1 MVLRRKL
8 RRGKVLAFFAGL
20 PSCLVGMEA
29 CASAHYWARELQAL
43 GHKVRLIPPQYVR
56 PFVKTNKND
65 AADAE
70 AICEAVTRPTMRF
83 APAKSAEQQSVL
95 MLHRARE
102 LLVRQRT
109 MVINALRGHCAELGL
124 IVAQGASRVEEL
136 VAIIEDP
143 GDERLPPLARE
154 ALGSL
159 VEQLCSAQ
167 ARIKQLEA
175 TLMAWHRSN
184 QASRRL
190 ATIPGVGVITAT
202 ALVATIGDG
211 AQFRSGRQLS
221 AWLGLVPRQH
231 SSGGKDRR
239 RPAGAVGGVAP
250 GDAAQF
256 DGVEQERPDVDIFAA
271 TLCRDLLCDHRFC
284 RAGRPPD
291 HSRLAGPR
299 SGGRGSRRV
308 RSGGACS
315 PRKWLRVG
323 SWTGLRNGG
332 EVARAPSGRPAS
344 PPSGPLLLL
353 GLPWGGRPA
362 PPVTSWQN
370 GDRWFSG
377 TVPGMAKAPAR
388 HLAAQRGRPMCC
400 GGYGWAGLPR
410 PGVRG
415 STGRHWPLPTGG
427 DRQAGGRCSG
437 RGRAG
442 DGACQGD

>member
-1 MVLRRKL
+1 MV
-8 RRGKVLAFFAGL
+8 RGEWYCGGSCAAGRCWRSSPDCHPVLSAWR
-20 PSCLVGMEA
+20 P

-43 GHKVRLIPPQYVR
+43 GHKVQLIPPQYVR

-70 AICEAVTRPTMRF
+70 AICEAVMRPTMRF

-231 SSGGKDRR
+231 SSGGKDRLGR
-239 RPAGAVGGVAP
+239 ISKRGDWLHKALARAWCAKRAALATRQAGHASRLERPAPGA
-250 GDAAQF
+250 AA
-256 DGVEQERPDVDIFAA
+256 DKR
-271 TLCRDLLCDHRFC
+271 
-284 RAGRPPD
+284 RAGR
-291 HSRLAGPR
+291 HG
-299 SGGRGSRRV
+299 
-308 RSGGACS
+308 
-315 PRKWLRVG
+315 
-323 SWTGLRNGG
+323 
-332 EVARAPSGRPAS
+332 
-344 PPSGPLLLL
+344 
-353 GLPWGGRPA
+353 
-362 PPVTSWQN
+362 Q
-370 GDRWFSG
+370 
-377 TVPGMAKAPAR
+377 
-388 HLAAQRGRPMCC
+388 
-400 GGYGWAGLPR
+400 
-410 PGVRG
+410 
-415 STGRHWPLPTGG
+415 
-427 DRQAGGRCSG
+427 
-437 RGRAG
+437 
-442 DGACQGD
+442 